1 MEDGMSPALQTTT
14 TRDALVAEIRAQILG
29 GALKPGTPLTE
40 TGLAAMF
47 DVARPTVRSALQVLT
62 SRHLAQQSQGRSLV
76 VPVLDHEDVRDL
88 YFVRV
93 PLELEGVRVIVENG
107 IALDEAEQYLEKMEQ
122 MPDDASWADRVE
134 VHTAF
139 HVAIVDAVG
148 SQRLSRIYSTL
159 QDEMQLCLAQI
170 QQSYPNPQD
179 LAREHRKLLDEIQ
192 SADLDRAQSEMRRH
206 LARAVENY
214 ETT

>member
-1 MEDGMSPALQTTT
+1 MSPVLQTQT

-29 GALKPGTPLTE
+29 GALAPGTPLTE

-62 SRHLAQQSQGRSLV
+62 SRHLAQQSQGRSLI

-88 YFVRV
+88 YFVRI

-107 IALDEAEQYLEKMEQ
+107 IPLGEAERYLEEMEQ
-122 MPDDASWADRVE
+122 MPADASWADRVE
-134 VHTAF
+134 VHSAF
-139 HVAIVDAVG
+139 HVAIIDAVG
-148 SQRLSRIYSTL
+148 SNRLSRIYSTL

-170 QQSYPNPQD
+170 QKSYPNPRD
-179 LAREHRKLLDEIQ
+179 LATEHRKLLDELR
-192 SADLDRAQSEMRRH
+192 SADLDRAQGEMRRH
-206 LARAVENY
+206 LERAVENY
-214 ETT
+214 EST